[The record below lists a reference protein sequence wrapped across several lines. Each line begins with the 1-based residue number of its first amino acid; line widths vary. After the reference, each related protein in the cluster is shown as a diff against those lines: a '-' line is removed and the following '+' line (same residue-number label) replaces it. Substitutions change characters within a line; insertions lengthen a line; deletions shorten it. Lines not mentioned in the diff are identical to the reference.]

1 MNSVLSMLFKWISC
15 GLGLFFE
22 QMQSAHVWWAIS
34 ELKGLQRAGYKED
47 TESSPGGL
55 IWQCREIRKRGYVL
69 WNGRGKATTGEG
81 DKNQILATTLR
92 ATRMH
97 TQSKN
102 CCCVLTED
110 KNNTPEGERKMLWEK
125 KKKREQK
132 GSEQPYG
139 VLRLGTD
146 RGHVGKTTCEVG

>member
-1 MNSVLSMLFKWISC
+1 
-15 GLGLFFE
+15 
-22 QMQSAHVWWAIS
+22 
-34 ELKGLQRAGYKED
+34 
-47 TESSPGGL
+47 
-55 IWQCREIRKRGYVL
+55 
-69 WNGRGKATTGEG
+69 
-81 DKNQILATTLR
+81 
-92 ATRMH
+92 MH